1 MEQGRLDEAEAALAR
16 VARGRS
22 LPDGVRLLY
31 LRDSSARL
39 RILRGDLA
47 GGVAELLDAGRRFE
61 AMGSHNPAFIAWRS
75 PAALAL
81 LQLGERD
88 EARSLAT
95 EELELARVWGAPRA
109 LGAAL
114 RAAGLIEGG
123 EEGLALLEEAVQV
136 LSDSPAK
143 LEHAKARTEL
153 GAALRRANRRS
164 EAREHLRQAVELAT
178 ICGATPVA
186 ARADSELLATGAR
199 PRRIALSGVASLTPS
214 ERRVAQMAAEGP
226 TNREIAQALFVT
238 QRTVEVHLTSIYR
251 KLGIS
256 SRSQLA
262 TALAETARA

>member
-1 MEQGRLDEAEAALAR
+1 
-16 VARGRS
+16 
-22 LPDGVRLLY
+22 
-31 LRDSSARL
+31 
-39 RILRGDLA
+39 
-47 GGVAELLDAGRRFE
+47 
-61 AMGSHNPAFIAWRS
+61 
-75 PAALAL
+75 
-81 LQLGERD
+81 
-88 EARSLAT
+88 
-95 EELELARVWGAPRA
+95 
-109 LGAAL
+109 
-114 RAAGLIEGG
+114 
-123 EEGLALLEEAVQV
+123 V

-153 GAALRRANRRS
+153 GAALRRANRRA
-164 EAREHLRQAVELAT
+164 EAREHLRLAVELAT